1 MTNGPVANNTHEA
14 TRKLAYECWE
24 CRGRPFGSPEVD
36 WSAAEKG
43 LSSSPGAH
51 QQDFSVCSFQLEA
64 NEGAHR

>member
-1 MTNGPVANNTHEA
+1 VSSSPAASSPHEA
-14 TRKLAYECWE
+14 TTKLAYECWE

-36 WSAAEKG
+36 WSAAEKV
-43 LSSSPGAH
+43 LASSPIDN